1 MSHVHSQAAQ
11 PGHRTGGGL
20 TFQYNTQANPN
31 DLSNSQLNHSSVNN
45 TLLVGDR
52 ATGFREKLVARLG
65 NAQLS
70 ESKNNE
76 SYGVEEQENEDESL
90 RGNSGLQQ
98 YRAGAQEMDEGGS
111 EFSNL

>member
-1 MSHVHSQAAQ
+1 MSQVHSSVPLGAQ
-11 PGHRTGGGL
+11 QRFGGAM
-20 TFQYNTQANPN
+20 TFQYNTQQNHN
-31 DLSNSQLNHSSVNN
+31 DVSISQLNNSSANN
-45 TLLVGDR
+45 TLIEKGV
-52 ATGFREKLVARLG
+52 GFREKLVARLG

-70 ESKNNE
+70 DSKNNE

-98 YRAGAQEMDEGGS
+98 YPVGAQEMDEGGS

>member
-1 MSHVHSQAAQ
+1 M
-11 PGHRTGGGL
+11 L
-20 TFQYNTQANPN
+20 I
-31 DLSNSQLNHSSVNN
+31 
-45 TLLVGDR
+45 GDR
-52 ATGFREKLVARLG
+52 ATGFREKLVERLG

-98 YRAGAQEMDEGGS
+98 YPAGAQEMDEGGS